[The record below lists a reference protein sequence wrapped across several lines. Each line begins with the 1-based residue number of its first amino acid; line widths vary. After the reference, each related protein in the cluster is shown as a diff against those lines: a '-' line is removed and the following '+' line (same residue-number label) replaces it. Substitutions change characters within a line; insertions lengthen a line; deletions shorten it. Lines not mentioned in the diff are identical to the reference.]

1 MHKSSTADFAWSLT
15 KRTVVLVALAMFT
28 LAESIMAI
36 GSVLGGTNTL
46 SGATGSPHGTSL
58 APVSG
63 TLGLFWTYSVH
74 LSVGGLIAIGLVWF
88 QGRGGQRSRL
98 RKMFA
103 GQGFSSDIYDLMI
116 GMRGATSRM
125 TLLRTME
132 TPRYRN
138 ELSEMTGIDWK
149 EVDRQVGVMEK
160 YGLVKIY
167 AQAGNVKLY
176 QTTEQGRLLLK
187 FIDELGTVT

>member
-1 MHKSSTADFAWSLT
+1 
-15 KRTVVLVALAMFT
+15 
-28 LAESIMAI
+28 MAV
-36 GSVLGGTNTL
+36 GSVLGGSNVL
-46 SGATGSPHGTSL
+46 SGTISPHHGTSQ

-63 TLGLFWTYSVH
+63 ALGLFWSYSIH
-74 LSVGGLIAIGLVWF
+74 LSVGGSIAIGLVLF
-88 QGRGGQRSRL
+88 QGRGSQQSRL
-98 RKMFA
+98 RKIFI

-116 GMRGATSRM
+116 GMRGATSRL

-160 YGLVKIY
+160 YGLLKIF
-167 AQAGNVKLY
+167 AQAGNVRLY

-187 FIDELGTVT
+187 FIDELGNQS

>member
-1 MHKSSTADFAWSLT
+1 MHKSSTADFHWSLT
-15 KRTVVLVALAMFT
+15 KRTVVLVALAIFT

-36 GSVLGGTNTL
+36 GSVLGGTNVL
-46 SGATGSPHGTSL
+46 SGTTSPPHGTSL

-63 TLGLFWTYSVH
+63 TVGLFWTYSVH

-88 QGRGGQRSRL
+88 QGRGGKQSRL

-103 GQGFSSDIYDLMI
+103 GEGFSSDIYDLMI

-125 TLLRTME
+125 TLLRIME

-138 ELSEMTGIDWK
+138 ELSEMTGI
-149 EVDRQVGVMEK
+149 
-160 YGLVKIY
+160 
-167 AQAGNVKLY
+167 
-176 QTTEQGRLLLK
+176 
-187 FIDELGTVT
+187 LGPGPWLWPREWMPLP

>member
-1 MHKSSTADFAWSLT
+1 MT
-15 KRTVVLVALAMFT
+15 KRHVLLIALGIFT

-36 GSVLGGTNTL
+36 GSVLLGSNVL
-46 SGATGSPHGTSL
+46 SGTASSHGTPQ

-63 TLGLFWTYSVH
+63 IVGLFWSYSVH
-74 LSVGGLIAIGLVWF
+74 LSVGGMIAIGLVWF
-88 QGRGGQRSRL
+88 QGRGIQQSRL
-98 RKMFA
+98 RKTFV
-103 GQGFSSDIYDLMI
+103 GRGFSSDIYDLMI
-116 GMRGATSRM
+116 GMRGATSRL

-138 ELSEMTGIDWK
+138 ELSQMTGIDWK

-167 AQAGNVKLY
+167 AQAGNVRLY
-176 QTTEQGRLLLK
+176 QTTEQGRLLLE
-187 FIDELGTVT
+187 FIDELGKPS